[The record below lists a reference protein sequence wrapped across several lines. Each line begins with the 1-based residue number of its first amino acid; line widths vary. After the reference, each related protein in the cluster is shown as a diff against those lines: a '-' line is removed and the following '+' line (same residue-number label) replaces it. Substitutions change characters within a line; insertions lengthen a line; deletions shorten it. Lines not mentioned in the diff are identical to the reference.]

1 MIPQGE
7 PSTRSLEM
15 LSIYMFF
22 GSSFGGAVGVES
34 GRAGGGRWSSA
45 SAYSKHH
52 PLKNSAQ

>member
-22 GSSFGGAVGVES
+22 GSSLRGVVEAGNGRTGGDS
-34 GRAGGGRWSSA
+34 GALPR
-45 SAYSKHH
+45 HTVNTIH
-52 PLKNSAQ
+52 F